1 MKLAII
7 GSRTCPPVDI
17 EAYLKYIPDTIVSG
31 GAIGADTYAKEF
43 AIKHNLKLI
52 EFLPDYEKYG
62 RKAPLVRNKLIVEE
76 CDCLIAFWDGKSRGT
91 GHMISFAKRRGLD
104 VSIFDFTTRNTFH
117 EVHQSAS
124 KTSPD
129 NAISTTDN
137 KKTTFRR

>member
-7 GSRTCPPVDI
+7 GSRTCPPIDI
-17 EAYLKYIPDTIVSG
+17 AAHLKYIPDTIVSG

-62 RKAPLVRNKLIVEE
+62 RKAPLVRNKLIVEN

-91 GHMISFAKRRGLD
+91 KYTLD
-104 VSIFDFTTRNTFH
+104 YATKLGKPTKIVQI
-117 EVHQSAS
+117 
-124 KTSPD
+124 
-129 NAISTTDN
+129 
-137 KKTTFRR
+137 

>member
-7 GSRTCPPVDI
+7 GSRTCPPIDI
-17 EAYLKYIPDTIVSG
+17 AAHLKYIPDTIVSG

-62 RKAPLVRNKLIVEE
+62 RKAPLVRNKLIVKE

-91 GHMISFAKRRGLD
+91 KFTLD
-104 VSIFDFTTRNTFH
+104 YAERMGKPTKIVKI
-117 EVHQSAS
+117 
-124 KTSPD
+124 
-129 NAISTTDN
+129 
-137 KKTTFRR
+137 